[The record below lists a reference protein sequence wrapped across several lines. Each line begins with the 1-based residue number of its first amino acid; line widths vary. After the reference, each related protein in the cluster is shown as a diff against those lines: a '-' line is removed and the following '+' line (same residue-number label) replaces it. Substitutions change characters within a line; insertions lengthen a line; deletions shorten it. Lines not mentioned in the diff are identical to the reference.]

1 VDALKLENVGVRFG
15 KRVVLEDVSF
25 SLSGASSTALLG
37 KNGAGKTTLLRCVLG
52 IVKPFSG
59 SVSVFGKKA
68 GTVEAKRLIAYLPE
82 RPGVYERLNAL
93 QNMLFHAKL
102 NGLHSEVAKRRS
114 EELLEK
120 LDFGSHIFSQVH
132 TFSKGMKQRL
142 AIARTFLTDSPLLL
156 LDEPT
161 SGLDPDGVSVLV
173 SLIKERVEK
182 GATVLIGT
190 HNPYFARRVCECAML
205 LSAGR
210 ISRKGS
216 LEEVVFQKR
225 VRVSVLSKLNEETLK
240 HALNGRPFKLLDQH
254 QFEFCVK
261 DKEDTAKVVETLVAQ
276 KLGVVRV
283 EQAESL
289 EEDFG

>member
-1 VDALKLENVGVRFG
+1 LGKKLEQLRQKGLSRIYPKDQAFTKGLTLYKTCCFTLNSMVYTAKSQKGGLRSFW
-15 KRVVLEDVSF
+15 KSLILEATF
-25 SLSGASSTALLG
+25 SH
-37 KNGAGKTTLLRCVLG
+37 K
-52 IVKPFSG
+52 
-59 SVSVFGKKA
+59 
-68 GTVEAKRLIAYLPE
+68 
-82 RPGVYERLNAL
+82 
-93 QNMLFHAKL
+93 
-102 NGLHSEVAKRRS
+102 
-114 EELLEK
+114 
-120 LDFGSHIFSQVH
+120 
-132 TFSKGMKQRL
+132 FSKGMKQRL

>member
-1 VDALKLENVGVRFG
+1 
-15 KRVVLEDVSF
+15 
-25 SLSGASSTALLG
+25 
-37 KNGAGKTTLLRCVLG
+37 
-52 IVKPFSG
+52 
-59 SVSVFGKKA
+59 
-68 GTVEAKRLIAYLPE
+68 
-82 RPGVYERLNAL
+82 
-93 QNMLFHAKL
+93 
-102 NGLHSEVAKRRS
+102 
-114 EELLEK
+114 
-120 LDFGSHIFSQVH
+120 
-132 TFSKGMKQRL
+132 
-142 AIARTFLTDSPLLL
+142 
-156 LDEPT
+156 
-161 SGLDPDGVSVLV
+161 
-173 SLIKERVEK
+173 
-182 GATVLIGT
+182 
-190 HNPYFARRVCECAML
+190 ML